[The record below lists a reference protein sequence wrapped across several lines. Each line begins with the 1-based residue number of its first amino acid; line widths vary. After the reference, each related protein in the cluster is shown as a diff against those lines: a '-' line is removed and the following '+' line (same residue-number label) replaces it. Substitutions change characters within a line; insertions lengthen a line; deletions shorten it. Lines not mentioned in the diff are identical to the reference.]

1 MPDVIVIGAGAA
13 GLAAARTLVRA
24 GKSVTVLEARDRIG
38 GRVHTLSDDRCAA
51 PIELGAEFI
60 HGYSSE
66 TFDLLS
72 EAHAAAIGEGGSS
85 WERTDRGLQPSH
97 DPFESVSEIIEA
109 VDPNEPDE
117 SVESFLH
124 RFEKEKRL
132 RAGVRWTRTL
142 VEGFDAADPADASIQ
157 AIAEEWKGSASL
169 QSAQFR
175 PSSGYAP
182 LIHALASTLSSAAAH
197 ITLET
202 IVEHIEWQRGQVRV
216 HASRFGESITHEASK
231 LIITA
236 PVGVLQRD
244 WIKFNPTLPPETQN
258 AISSI
263 AMGPVIKL
271 ALRFADPFWA
281 KLNHGR
287 MTDAGFFFGG
297 STKFPAFWT
306 TYPIVSPLLIAWAG
320 GPRAMQFANA
330 DENHV
335 VHQAINDL
343 THIFELS
350 HHDIATRME
359 AVYLHDWQHDPYA
372 LGAYSY
378 VKVGGFGA
386 RKALAKPIEDTLY
399 FAGEATASH
408 GESGTVAGALI
419 SGYSTS
425 NLVLNK

>member
-1 MPDVIVIGAGAA
+1 MTDVIVIGAGAA
-13 GLAAARTLVRA
+13 GLAAARTLAQAR
-24 GKSVTVLEARDRIG
+24 KSVTVLEARDRIG

-60 HGYSSE
+60 HGTATE
-66 TFDLLS
+66 TFDLLR
-72 EAHAAAIGEGGSS
+72 EAHAAVIGEGGSS
-85 WERTDRGLQPSH
+85 WERTDRGLQSSH
-97 DPFESVSEIIEA
+97 EPFESVHEIIDA
-109 VDPNEPDE
+109 VDPNAPDE
-117 SVESFLH
+117 SVESFLR
-124 RFEKEKRL
+124 RFANDKRL
-132 RAGVRWTRTL
+132 RAGVRWTRRL

-182 LIHALASTLSSAAAH
+182 LIHALASTLSSATAH

-202 IVEHIEWQRGQVRV
+202 IVESIEWQRGHVRV
-216 HASRFGESITHEASK
+216 RARRFGEPIEHEASK

-236 PVGVLQRD
+236 PVSLLQRD
-244 WIKFNPTLPPETQN
+244 WIVFTPPLPPETQS
-258 AISSI
+258 AIESI

-271 ALRFADPFWA
+271 VLRFADPFWTE
-281 KLNHGR
+281 LMDGR

-297 STKFPAFWT
+297 STAFPTFWT
-306 TYPIVSPLLIAWAG
+306 TYPIISPLLIAWAA

-330 DENHV
+330 DENHIV
-335 VHQAINDL
+335 RQAINDL
-343 THIFELS
+343 AHIFELPA
-350 HHDIATRME
+350 HDISTRIE
-359 AVYLHDWQHDPYA
+359 SVYLHDWQRDPYA

-386 RKALAKPIEDTLY
+386 RKILSKPIEDTLY

-408 GESGTVAGALI
+408 GEAGTVAGALI
-419 SGYSTS
+419 SGYSAA
-425 NLVLNK
+425 NLSS